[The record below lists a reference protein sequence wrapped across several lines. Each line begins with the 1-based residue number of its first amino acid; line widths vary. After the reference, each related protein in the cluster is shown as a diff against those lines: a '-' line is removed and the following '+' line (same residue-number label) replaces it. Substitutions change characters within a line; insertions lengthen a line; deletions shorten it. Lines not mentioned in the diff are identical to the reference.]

1 MTGYAALSFDFEEYS
16 LSIEIRSLNSKFLEI
31 KFKLP
36 FYLEHMEE
44 KLRRVMKG
52 EVKRGKVDVFIRVVA
67 KEQVELRMLRELF
80 SKYGRLLG
88 MIEEETSLSLQPSL
102 SDLIALRYLF
112 NDAEETTHVE
122 IEEEG
127 LEECFRQ
134 AVRRF
139 QQSRNEE
146 GLMTRSELKTHLE
159 EIAGVI
165 DSIEEIYPSVVDSYR
180 EQLKEKV
187 EELIG
192 SQIDETRLLMEVAVF
207 ANKADVSEEISRIK
221 SHVRKMDEVID
232 AGGTCGRELDFISQ
246 ELNREIN
253 TVGAKV
259 PDYRISEGAV
269 QIKTALEKIKEQV
282 RNIE

>member
-1 MTGYAALSFDFEEYS
+1 MTGYAALSFDFQEYS
-16 LSIEIRSLNSKFLEI
+16 LFIEIRSLNSKFLEV

-44 KLRRVMKG
+44 KLRRVVKG
-52 EVKRGKVDVFIRVVA
+52 NVKRGKVDVLVKVVA
-67 KEQVELRMLRELF
+67 KEQIELRMLRELF

-88 MIEEETSLSLQPSL
+88 MIEEETSISMQPSV
-102 SDLIALRYLF
+102 SDLLALRYFF
-112 NDAEETTHVE
+112 NDVEEMTRVE
-122 IEEEG
+122 IQEEK
-127 LEECFRQ
+127 LEDCFQ
-134 AVRRF
+134 QTVRRF

-146 GLMTRSELKTHLE
+146 GLMTRDELKIHLQ
-159 EIAGVI
+159 EIARVI
-165 DSIEEIYPSVVDSYR
+165 ENIEAIYPSVVDSYR

-207 ANKADVSEEISRIK
+207 ANKVDVSEEISRIK
-221 SHVRKMDEVID
+221 SHVRKMDEIID

-253 TVGAKV
+253 TIGAKV